1 MKIETL
7 VKLTNTKD
15 RTDLYLLFCE
25 FVRGDYAEQVKGNSS
40 DKAHLEAQVSKAF
53 DSFAQQAF
61 EKGREYERTLNERL
75 RK

>member
-53 DSFAQQAF
+53 DSIHS
-61 EKGREYERTLNERL
+61 LNRRL
-75 RK
+75 KRAGNTKEHLMKD